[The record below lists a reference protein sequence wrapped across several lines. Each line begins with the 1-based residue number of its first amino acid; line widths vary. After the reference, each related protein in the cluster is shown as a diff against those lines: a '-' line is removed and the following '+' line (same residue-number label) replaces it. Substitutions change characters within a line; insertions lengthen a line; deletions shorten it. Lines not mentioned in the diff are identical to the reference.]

1 MVNFRLIKLVES
13 RIHREVYVRFGGEYP
28 KIRHRNMKMDV
39 GCLAYIQNTVG
50 NIFSGQVVGETAK
63 NLSERFGKIL
73 QQRQSVSINRQDT
86 STSINTQLDFLIPA
100 SKISN
105 LSQGTFVGSVA
116 DNFGEEIDQ
125 KIFHSRIIVDSAKV
139 SAETKAYKKIPIVNE
154 FKDENGNDIMQEQI
168 ERNYSRIKDEVEQIV
183 QDEMERIKADP
194 ELRKRL
200 LPDEKDEEDND

>member
-73 QQRQSVSINRQDT
+73 QQRQSLSINRQDT
-86 STSINTQLDFLIPA
+86 STSINTQMDSLIPA
-100 SKISN
+100 SKIAN
-105 LSQGTFVGSVA
+105 LSQGAFVGSVA
-116 DNFGEEIDQ
+116 DNFGEEIEQ
-125 KIFHSRIIVDSAKV
+125 KIFHARIIVDTEKV
-139 SAETKAYKKIPIVNE
+139 AAETKAYKKIPVINE
-154 FKDENGNDIMQEQI
+154 FKDSEGNDIMQQQI
-168 ERNYSRIKDEVEQIV
+168 ERNYTRIKADVVQIIE
-183 QDEMERIKADP
+183 DEMERIANDP
-194 ELRKRL
+194 NLRHL
-200 LPDEKDEEDND
+200 LPQED